1 MIKVRIKKQAKAKAK
16 TGYQVD
22 GALANDIAP
31 LGGGDYNKKNS
42 SPKLKESRYIT
53 ADPRDESNVEAE
65 GGEIVYGDINGDFFP
80 EAQIIKGP
88 RHAQGGVPL
97 NLPEDTFIYSDT
109 RSMRI
114 KDCEILQMFNK
125 PCGKKSYTPA
135 ELAKQYDIQKY
146 RVLLEDPDSN
156 EVEKKTAELM
166 IKNYV
171 IKLGC
176 LALKQESMKGFPQ
189 GIPAV
194 ARPCLSAKGI
204 SEEDILPSKELAVLK
219 DQLQKQKE
227 QEESSSQQQGG
238 NENMLNEAMGMNQGQ
253 PVAQPQQPP
262 QAIQPA
268 PQPGMMQEGG
278 GYSDVYRQQMQEQQ
292 GAQQQMMQLAQQVQS
307 ALEQGAEPQ
316 QVVEAL
322 LYDQIPPE
330 TIAEIFIQLGASQDE
345 VMALIEQSMAAA
357 QQQQPQQQPMAQD
370 GMQVMDWGGE
380 VTVNEA
386 DYDGDPAGFQAAL
399 RKAYADVGSK
409 GKVYVIRKDGKR
421 YLQNVSATGHSTYTG
436 SDIDDWNGNQ
446 VAAAT
451 FQAIKETYANPEARK
466 ILAKGIRESLLD
478 KESYL
483 NKEGDYIESAKRF
496 KQVFEDPA
504 GISDD
509 DLVNSY
515 VRMQERNLKTTT
527 IGDKLDIPVYGSWMY
542 KDKNGNLRDLNSTGS
557 AKGDKR
563 GFIDVVK
570 DAYTA
575 KGETPP
581 SDDDIKAMRKKIKDN
596 DYTSLKKVS
605 THIGMPMN
613 YSGANNKYDK
623 EAMIQQAGFIA
634 ADKLMKDLDANP
646 QNYSVDQ
653 RNALMG
659 IMSFKGFNPYGKQVG
674 YSDEEI
680 AGGSNISPV
689 DRYYTNTT
697 QGEIQAH
704 HGLKFQDFNY
714 DDCQCD
720 DPEAPNYSPHIDP
733 DTKECTCDP
742 PEAKKE
748 CPCVYPDGREIMM
761 TPDPTTGECPPC
773 EEDIDIPVPG
783 GSAPWWLQ
791 DTIKTTGAFGDL
803 MGLKKHMPW
812 APGVDLEE
820 PRPTFLDPTRELA
833 ANAEQANIQTQGMA
847 QFSGPQSLSA
857 RSSGVQGQAAKNAAD
872 VLAKYNNAN
881 VNIANQFELKATDVR
896 NQESMLRQATNQRVY
911 DQNTVA
917 NQQFDNAKLAMRN
930 NLRNQYTNA
939 ITNRWKTDA
948 MNQMYPDYAVD
959 PSVGGRMHHTPNPKS
974 GSPTSSGMSPQE
986 AMDWC
991 KKNNPAAK
999 DHSACMQRVLNAQK
1013 GNTSQP
1019 QMPPNMYPGSF
1030 RDGGEVNAGYVYF
1043 NPWFNEDM

>member
-1 MIKVRIKKQAKAKAK
+1 MIKVRIKKQAKAK

-31 LGGGDYNKKNS
+31 LGGADYNKENS
-42 SPKLKESRYIT
+42 APKLKESRYIT

-97 NLPEDTFIYSDT
+97 NLPEDTFIFSDT

-114 KDCEILQMFNK
+114 KDCEILTMFGK

-156 EVEKKTAELM
+156 EVERKTAELM

-194 ARPCLSAKGI
+194 ARPCMTAKGI
-204 SEEDILPSKELAVLK
+204 TEEQVLPNPELTRLK
-219 DQLQKQKE
+219 DQLESQKE
-227 QEESSSQQQGG
+227 QQQNQQQGG
-238 NENMLNEAMGMNQGQ
+238 NEDMLNQAMGMNQGQ
-253 PVAQPQQPP
+253 PVAQPQQPQQPP
-262 QAIQPA
+262 QPIQPA

-307 ALEQGAEPQ
+307 ALEQGAAPQ

-330 TIAEIFIQLGASQDE
+330 TIVQIFTQLGASQDE
-345 VMALIEQSMAAA
+345 VVALIEQSMAAA
-357 QQQQPQQQPMAQD
+357 QQQPQQPMAKH
-370 GMQVMDWGGE
+370 GMQIMDPGGTVE
-380 VTVNEA
+380 VNEA
-386 DYDGDPAGFQAAL
+386 DFDGDPAGFQAAL
-399 RKAYADVGSK
+399 RRAYADVGPT
-409 GKVYVIRKDGKR
+409 GKVYVISKDGKR
-421 YLQNVSATGHSTYTG
+421 YLQKVSPTGHKEYSG
-436 SDIDDWNGNQ
+436 SDLNSAWNGNKL
-446 VAAAT
+446 AAAT
-451 FQAIKETYANPEARK
+451 YYAIKQTYEDP
-466 ILAKGIRESLLD
+466 ITQPLFAKRIREALLD
-478 KESYL
+478 KESYKTKSDKYIKTGKRYQAL
-483 NKEGDYIESAKRF
+483 FGDPNN
-496 KQVFEDPA
+496 V
-504 GISDD
+504 SDQ
-509 DLVNSY
+509 DLINY
-515 VRMQERNLKTTT
+515 YLRMQERNLKTTT

-542 KDKNGNLRDLNSTGS
+542 TDAGGNLRAFNSTGS
-557 AKGDKR
+557 AEGDKR
-563 GFIDVVK
+563 GFKDVVL
-570 DAYTA
+570 DAYDGKDPSEIPSTA
-575 KGETPP
+575 E
-581 SDDDIKAMRKKIKDN
+581 IQAMYNKIKSN
-596 DYTSLKKVS
+596 GYGSLKKVS
-605 THIGMPMN
+605 AAVGLPMD
-613 YSGANNKYDK
+613 YKGKKTAADK
-623 EAMIQQAGFIA
+623 EAMIQQAAFIA
-634 ADKLMKDLDANP
+634 ANNLMKDLETNP
-646 QNYSVDQ
+646 GSFTVDQ

-659 IMSFKGFNPYGKQVG
+659 ITSMPNFVPYGHQVG
-674 YSDEEI
+674 YDDEKV
-680 AGGSNISPV
+680 ASGAKISPA

-697 QGEIQAH
+697 QGEIQLH
-704 HGLKFQDFNY
+704 HGLKFENLEPDPQ
-714 DDCQCD
+714 CQCE
-720 DPEAPNYSPHIDP
+720 DPNAPNYGM
-733 DTKECTCDP
+733 TYNQETEQCEGECDP
-742 PEAKKE
+742 TSKN
-748 CPCVYPDGREIMM
+748 CPCIYPDGREIMM

-773 EEDIDIPVPG
+773 EQDIDIPVPG

-847 QFSGPQSLSA
+847 QFSGPQALSA

-896 NQESMLRQATNQRVY
+896 NQESMLRQATQQRLY

-917 NQQFDNAKLAMRN
+917 NQQYDNAKLAMRN

-959 PSVGGRMHHTPNPKS
+959 PSVGGQMYHTPNPKA
-974 GSPTSSGMSPQE
+974 GSPTSSGMTFQE
-986 AMDWC
+986 AFQWC
-991 KKNNPAAK
+991 KNNGDSNP
-999 DHSACMQRVLNAQK
+999 SACAQRMMASQK
-1013 GNTSQP
+1013 GVNSQP
-1019 QMPPNMYPGSF
+1019 QMPPNMYPGF